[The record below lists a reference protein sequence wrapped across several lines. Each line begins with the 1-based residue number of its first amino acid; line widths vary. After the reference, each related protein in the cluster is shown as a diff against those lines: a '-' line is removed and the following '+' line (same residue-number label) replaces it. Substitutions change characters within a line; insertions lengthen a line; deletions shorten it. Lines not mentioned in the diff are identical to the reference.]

1 MHKSRGVHLARFM
14 ESQGHQLTP
23 VRGDR
28 GCSGIPFSCVT
39 TLADTYTTVD
49 YIWRA
54 SAAARRPVEA
64 QSFTLHW
71 VDRPRPS
78 CHAVFALDVRV
89 AAGGSMPG

>member
-1 MHKSRGVHLARFM
+1 MHNPRGVHLSRFM

-28 GCSGIPFSCVT
+28 GFSGLPVSCVT
-39 TLADTYTTVD
+39 TLADTTTTVD

-64 QSFTLHW
+64 QSFT
-71 VDRPRPS
+71 
-78 CHAVFALDVRV
+78 
-89 AAGGSMPG
+89 